1 MQFGEGMPFYF
12 KPRQALLTSFSRQIF
27 PSLYGNI
34 LRVLKQTIVKKL
46 LIDRI
51 YNDQILRVAAR
62 LRAPITVPVIGSI
75 P

>member
-34 LRVLKQTIVKKL
+34 LWVLEQTIVKN
-46 LIDRI
+46 
-51 YNDQILRVAAR
+51 Y
-62 LRAPITVPVIGSI
+62 G
-75 P
+75 

>member
-34 LRVLKQTIVKKL
+34 LRVLEQTVVK
-46 LIDRI
+46 
-51 YNDQILRVAAR
+51 
-62 LRAPITVPVIGSI
+62 
-75 P
+75 